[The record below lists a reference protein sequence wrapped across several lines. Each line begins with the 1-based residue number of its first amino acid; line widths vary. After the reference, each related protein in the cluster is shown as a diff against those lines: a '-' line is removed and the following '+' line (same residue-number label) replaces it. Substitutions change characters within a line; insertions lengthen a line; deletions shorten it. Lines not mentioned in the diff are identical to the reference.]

1 MELEPWGMVNHLY
14 PDLVLVVE
22 GRSLMYHQAVVAQH
36 SSLLKDLLLRT
47 GCCKCQGEH
56 CRRVSGDVVVSLTD
70 VTVAQV
76 QYVMDVIYN
85 GGGSIAGDVA
95 AYKEILR
102 MLAIDTVML
111 EDVKVQ
117 EGFVFEKEAEA
128 EVERAASPQ
137 VSIKNADSSKV
148 AESERKRKKADES
161 RRKKQEKEKLRKRLE
176 EEKGERKMGEE
187 EQQQQTS
194 KAEKSLDLSTFLSP
208 GIPNKTFE
216 AKNSG
221 LTMVKMPDRAGMG
234 MGKHGDK
241 PVISATRVSIEIDD
255 EEVEI
260 IGSEKRAE
268 KVVEERFSC
277 PFTDCS
283 SESRSAQSIKVHLA
297 LVHYKKEIQADF
309 PNWRTQKCEQC
320 DRSFGQMTAYY
331 LHMAQHKAY
340 PHMEGSSANPSAP
353 PGPPGPMATPIPTP
367 SWPSSVPSKIESR
380 GRSSAQ
386 MASSVRSAASEE
398 PSQRSF
404 GQNPSSYSQY
414 RRISLTSPSPS
425 SKSQPSSASGLTRE
439 HQGSP
444 GFTRTQQG
452 SPGLTRTQQGSPR
465 VSTQQ
470 FGSPGLSKARQ
481 GSPAFSRTH
490 QSASEFMKS
499 QQSSHSG
506 PSGPGLVNVVQG
518 SPGDKASKRKPQG
531 EGGNKSGGGGGKRGP
546 YQRR

>member
-1 MELEPWGMVNHLY
+1 MGKH
-14 PDLVLVVE
+14 
-22 GRSLMYHQAVVAQH
+22 
-36 SSLLKDLLLRT
+36 
-47 GCCKCQGEH
+47 
-56 CRRVSGDVVVSLTD
+56 GD
-70 VTVAQV
+70 
-76 QYVMDVIYN
+76 
-85 GGGSIAGDVA
+85 
-95 AYKEILR
+95 K
-102 MLAIDTVML
+102 
-111 EDVKVQ
+111 
-117 EGFVFEKEAEA
+117 
-128 EVERAASPQ
+128 
-137 VSIKNADSSKV
+137 
-148 AESERKRKKADES
+148 
-161 RRKKQEKEKLRKRLE
+161 
-176 EEKGERKMGEE
+176 
-187 EQQQQTS
+187 
-194 KAEKSLDLSTFLSP
+194 P

-216 AKNSG
+216 AKNTG

-241 PVISATRVSIEIDD
+241 PVISATRVPIEIDD

-268 KVVEERFSC
+268 RVVEERFSC
-277 PFTDCS
+277 PFNDCS

-340 PHMEGSSANPSAP
+340 PYMEGSSANPSAP
-353 PGPPGPMATPIPTP
+353 PGPPGPLATPIPTP

-386 MASSVRSAASEE
+386 MASSVRSGAPEE
-398 PSQRSF
+398 LSQRSF

-425 SKSQPSSASGLTRE
+425 SKSQPSPASSGFTASPASGGFTVNGSPGLTRE

-444 GFTRTQQG
+444 RFTRTQQG

-490 QSASEFMKS
+490 QSASEFMMS
-499 QQSSHSG
+499 QQRSHSG

-518 SPGDKASKRKPQG
+518 SPGDKASKRKAQG
-531 EGGNKSGGGGGKRGP
+531 DKSGGGGGKRGP

>member
-1 MELEPWGMVNHLY
+1 MGKH
-14 PDLVLVVE
+14 
-22 GRSLMYHQAVVAQH
+22 
-36 SSLLKDLLLRT
+36 
-47 GCCKCQGEH
+47 
-56 CRRVSGDVVVSLTD
+56 GD
-70 VTVAQV
+70 
-76 QYVMDVIYN
+76 
-85 GGGSIAGDVA
+85 
-95 AYKEILR
+95 K
-102 MLAIDTVML
+102 
-111 EDVKVQ
+111 
-117 EGFVFEKEAEA
+117 
-128 EVERAASPQ
+128 
-137 VSIKNADSSKV
+137 
-148 AESERKRKKADES
+148 
-161 RRKKQEKEKLRKRLE
+161 
-176 EEKGERKMGEE
+176 
-187 EQQQQTS
+187 
-194 KAEKSLDLSTFLSP
+194 P

-216 AKNSG
+216 AKNTG

-260 IGSEKRAE
+260 IGSDKRAE

-277 PFTDCS
+277 PFNDCS

-340 PHMEGSSANPSAP
+340 PHMEGISANPSAP
-353 PGPPGPMATPIPTP
+353 PGPPGPLATPTLTP
-367 SWPSSVPSKIESR
+367 SWPSSVPSKIDSR

-414 RRISLTSPSPS
+414 RRISLTSSSPS
-425 SKSQPSSASGLTRE
+425 SKSQPYPASGGFTASPASSGFTVNGSQGLTRE
-439 HQGSP
+439 H
-444 GFTRTQQG
+444 QG

-490 QSASEFMKS
+490 QSASEFMMS
-499 QQSSHSG
+499 QQSPHSG

-531 EGGNKSGGGGGKRGP
+531 EGGNKSGGEGGKRGP